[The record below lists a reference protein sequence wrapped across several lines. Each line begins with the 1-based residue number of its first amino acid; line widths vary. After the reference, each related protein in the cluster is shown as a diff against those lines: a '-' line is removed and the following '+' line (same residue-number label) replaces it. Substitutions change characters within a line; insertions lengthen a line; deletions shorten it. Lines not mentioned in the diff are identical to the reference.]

1 MADELSAGI
10 ICFDVDGLSPEDVV
24 ARLYKRAVIA
34 SVTPYATRYARLSPS
49 LLTSPKEVDATLG
62 EIKNLGRRRA

>member
-1 MADELSAGI
+1 
-10 ICFDVDGLSPEDVV
+10 LSPEDVV
-24 ARLYKRAVIA
+24 AGLYKRAIIA

-62 EIKNLGRRRA
+62 EIRNLGQGAV